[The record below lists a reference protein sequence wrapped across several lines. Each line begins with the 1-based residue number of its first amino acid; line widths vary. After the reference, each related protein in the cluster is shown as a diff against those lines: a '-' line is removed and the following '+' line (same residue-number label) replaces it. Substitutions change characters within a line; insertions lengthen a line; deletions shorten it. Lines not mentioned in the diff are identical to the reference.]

1 MDDPVVSVRGE
12 AVLEVEPEI
21 AQLAVAVGA
30 RDKHRDD
37 TLRRLDERSAAVLAL
52 VESFGDAVEHVQT
65 DRVRIGPEF
74 KDGKPNERIS
84 GYTAGIRHSLTVVG
98 FTVLGDLVVRLA
110 ELEMVD
116 VDGPWWRLRPAST
129 RYREARMAAARDAVT
144 RAREY
149 AEALGSRL
157 TALVELAD
165 TGLMSEQ
172 VAPGGFPVAPAA
184 APMAMRSMASAP
196 ARPVTLDLEPVRQVV
211 RANVEARF
219 RMAPPPEDRLQE
231 H

>member
-21 AQLAVAVGA
+21 AQVTVAVGA

-52 VESFGDAVEHVQT
+52 VESFGSAVEQVQT

-74 KDGKPNERIS
+74 KDGKPGERIQ
-84 GYTAGIRHSLTVVG
+84 GYSAGIRHTLTVVD
-98 FTVLGDLVVRLA
+98 FTALGDLVIQLA
-110 ELEMVD
+110 DREMVD
-116 VDGPWWRLRPAST
+116 VDGPWWRLRPASD
-129 RYREARMAAARDAVT
+129 RHREARMVAARDAVT

-165 TGLMSEQ
+165 TGLMSEH
-172 VAPGGFPVAPAA
+172 ADRPFPVAPAA
-184 APMAMRSMASAP
+184 APMAMRSMASSSAP
-196 ARPVTLDLEPVRQVV
+196 RPVTLDLEPVRQVV

-219 RMAPPPEDRLQE
+219 RLAQPADERLR
-231 H
+231 